1 MGRHL
6 ERTNSGVQFEGS
18 HPGCVWGILHILD
31 YHHWHNAKKMR
42 QHKKH
47 GGLGRHASC
56 KTNEQATLKK
66 RDNGVQEFMD
76 SEGER
81 MLVEQHD
88 TESSPAKTNRRSGKA
103 HIKESIARDMPK
115 QSHRYW
121 NLSYAARTWFWRI
134 IPIHHLEH
142 ADNYL
147 GEMHTVGANPIIP
160 LKKVPTLL
168 LLPDCRLLFV
178 TPEEQDI
185 GHKKFGVWD
194 TMNDVNYLRH
204 NQSVGKHAVFPKI
217 CDEGSDDFVHHN
229 LGESNQLNIEVPN
242 NQFKECSDVLEIF
255 KIHKES
261 FLKILQDTN
270 VGMKHFQSL
279 QNSKHKARLTKSG
292 SFPLANSSSKKY
304 ISTRTLEHKQNESWS
319 FPKGEK
325 MLSSSLVSESDSS
338 VSQRSM
344 PSMADNNTV
353 GGAMRQETNSS
364 SPDSS
369 QGLIHRGWN
378 QQVINHFKEI
388 KQKIWHA
395 LKENRKES
403 NPTSMEPL
411 IEREPFGKEIS
422 GTSKISMSQGGIDN
436 PGSFH
441 EGNGSNYDPSRG
453 RLGYIQ
459 RTSSLNESLDRYTE
473 LFERTFGQGAKWHH
487 SKSLK
492 LTDEG
497 KVPSSGFA
505 SKSFKRR
512 LSLPDLDYFCSSLND
527 PSRDSLSSVMPIRT
541 AGDCCTIV
549 EKNNH
554 CEPKSF
560 STLVEEQTPEP
571 IHAALETEFQKDM
584 INGNDSGWNVLSS
597 ADLTEERN
605 HEGNAKTGNLSDLTV
620 GKGSLQPDQIF
631 GLTMNHSR
639 ELVGFSTK
647 LVEPDPVSD
656 LQTRFP
662 DDLNNLAE
670 FPIYEGPASSPMDIQ
685 MDDPDASVDQQIMS
699 NTYSLPVVCSI
710 VTPETTEETNMN
722 TEDQILHFKLGESD
736 EADFNYVRVVLEL
749 SGFIK
754 NENLGTWH
762 SLDQP
767 LSPLLFKELEAF
779 LHPELEDY
787 EEDVDGSCDHQILF
801 YLINN
806 TLLEIYERSFTYFPR
821 AFTFNRHIRP
831 MPRGHHLLEEVW
843 AKISSY
849 LSLRPELDQSLEDVL
864 ARDLAKGDGWMN
876 LQFDNECVALELE
889 DLILEE
895 LLNELVC
902 S

>member
-6 ERTNSGVQFEGS
+6 ERTNSGVHFEGS
-18 HPGCVWGILHILD
+18 HPGCMWGILHILD
-31 YHHWHNAKKMR
+31 HHHWHIAKKMR
-42 QHKKH
+42 PRKKH
-47 GGLGRHASC
+47 RGLGRRASC
-56 KTNEQATLKK
+56 KTNVQATSKK
-66 RDNGVQEFMD
+66 HDNGVQEFMD
-76 SEGER
+76 SEGEPL
-81 MLVEQHD
+81 LVEQHD

-103 HIKESIARDMPK
+103 HIKESIAKDMPK

-121 NLSYAARTWFWRI
+121 NLSYAARTWLWRI

-147 GEMHTVGANPIIP
+147 GEMHTVGANPSIP
-160 LKKVPTLL
+160 LEKSA
-168 LLPDCRLLFV
+168 
-178 TPEEQDI
+178 
-185 GHKKFGVWD
+185 
-194 TMNDVNYLRH
+194 NYLRH
-204 NQSVGKHAVFPKI
+204 NQSIGKHAVFPKKY
-217 CDEGSDDFVHHN
+217 DEGSEDFVDHN
-229 LGESNQLNIEVPN
+229 IGESDQLNIEVSN

-261 FLKILQDTN
+261 FLKILQDTKA
-270 VGMKHFQSL
+270 GMKPFHSL
-279 QNSKHKARLTKSG
+279 QNSKNKARLTKSG

-304 ISTRTLEHKQNESWS
+304 ISTRTLEHKQNEIWS

-338 VSQRSM
+338 VSQRTM

-353 GGAMRQETNSS
+353 GSAMRQETNSS

-369 QGLIHRGWN
+369 QGLIHQGWN
-378 QQVINHFKEI
+378 QQVINRFKEI

-403 NPTSMEPL
+403 NRTSMEAL
-411 IEREPFGKEIS
+411 IEREPSGKEIS
-422 GTSKISMSQGGIDN
+422 GMSKISTSQDGIDN
-436 PGSFH
+436 PGGFH
-441 EGNGSNYDPSRG
+441 EGNGSDYDPSRG
-453 RLGYIQ
+453 RLGHIQ

-492 LTDEG
+492 LTNEG

-512 LSLPDLDYFCSSLND
+512 LSLPDLDYFFSPLND

-549 EKNNH
+549 DKNNH

-560 STLVEEQTPEP
+560 STLIEEQTPEP

-584 INGNDSGWNVLSS
+584 IYGNDGGRNVLSS
-597 ADLTEERN
+597 ADLTVERN
-605 HEGNAKTGNLSDLTV
+605 HEGNVKTGNLR
-620 GKGSLQPDQIF
+620 KRSLQQDQIF
-631 GLTMNHSR
+631 GLTMNHST
-639 ELVGFSTK
+639 ELVGSSTEQAK
-647 LVEPDPVSD
+647 PDPVSD
-656 LQTRFP
+656 HETRFP
-662 DDLNNLAE
+662 DDLNNLAQ
-670 FPIYEGPASSPMDIQ
+670 FPIFKGPASSPMDIQ
-685 MDDPDASVDQQIMS
+685 MDDPDAPVDQKIMS
-699 NTYSLPVVCSI
+699 NTDSLPLVCSI
-710 VTPETTEETNMN
+710 VTPETTKETNMN
-722 TEDQILHFKLGESD
+722 TEDQTRHFKLDESD
-736 EADFNYVRVVLEL
+736 EADFNYVRIVLEL

-767 LSPLLFKELEAF
+767 LSPLLLKELEAF

-787 EEDVDGSCDHQILF
+787 EEDIDGSCDHQILF
-801 YLINN
+801 YLIND

-843 AKISSY
+843 AKISLY
-849 LSLRPELDQSLEDVL
+849 LSLRPELDQSLEDVV
-864 ARDLAKGDGWMN
+864 ARDLTKGDGWTN

-895 LLNELVC
+895 LLNEVVC